1 MSTSYVPDKML
12 GIERNLEW
20 SLQGSAGFLEVL
32 VMVIMVVEE
41 KDEENLGLLRKT

>member
-1 MSTSYVPDKML
+1 ML